1 MTDSTSA
8 TGRADGALPATGEEI
23 RTILGPIDD
32 TLLASLLAV
41 GATSAEVLE
50 AQTWLNSDDYLH
62 RSLHH
67 GQTGRVAALV
77 EILEAEEP
85 EEPD

>member
-1 MTDSTSA
+1 MTDSISA
-8 TGRADGALPATGEEI
+8 TGRSDGALPATGEEI
-23 RTILGPIDD
+23 RSVLGPLDD

-41 GATSAEVLE
+41 GATPAEVLE

-67 GQTGRVAALV
+67 GQSGRVAALV

-85 EEPD
+85 EDPD